1 MPQLEHYSCFAE
13 DKLLSHVFATSQQE
27 AYKYFVRLYKM
38 ERHAIKHITNERVTF
53 FAYGTTVGNIHNG
66 VVRKTKHKP
75 KYNTPTA
82 SRFI

>member
-1 MPQLEHYSCFAE
+1 MHDLEHYSCFAE
-13 DKLLSHVFATSQQE
+13 DKLLSHVFARNQQE
-27 AYKYFVRLYKM
+27 AYYYFVNFYKM
-38 ERHAIKHITNERVTF
+38 KVLGVKHITPERVTF
-53 FAYGTTVGNIHNG
+53 YAYGSLVGNIGNG